1 MKGAAEATPLTV
13 SLYRTPQ
20 KENVARMDIFSKEK
34 MAILLVI

>member
-1 MKGAAEATPLTV
+1 MKGAAEAPLTV

-20 KENVARMDIFSKEK
+20 KENVTRMDIFSKEK